1 MDKTRLHAI
10 IAMLIAETDFG
21 AHDLTRPFNAR
32 ERAVLAPPRPSDF
45 GIPSEQ
51 WEAAKAY
58 ALYYSENY
66 LVASGLTGTTH
77 QKHTT
82 RQMHSKQRRSISMCK
97 WTEDED
103 GTWITDC
110 NGMFVISE
118 GTPMLNDM
126 RFCCYCGKP
135 LDQVDWEW
143 PNDDA

>member
-1 MDKTRLHAI
+1 
-10 IAMLIAETDFG
+10 
-21 AHDLTRPFNAR
+21 
-32 ERAVLAPPRPSDF
+32 
-45 GIPSEQ
+45 
-51 WEAAKAY
+51 
-58 ALYYSENY
+58 
-66 LVASGLTGTTH
+66 
-77 QKHTT
+77 
-82 RQMHSKQRRSISMCK
+82 MCK